1 MWINNFICCIFFY
14 IQGSVGGE
22 GEVGGSAV
30 TVVAGGDGSEKEVP
44 VDESLF
50 MEEEGEDPDNQGNDN
65 GEVEDEVPVDESL
78 FDIENLDIDDP
89 SVSQTQQEET

>member
-1 MWINNFICCIFFY
+1 MIRFFFF
-14 IQGSVGGE
+14 QGSVGGE
-22 GEVGGSAV
+22 VEVGAV
-30 TVVAGGDGSEKEVP
+30 PATVAGDNGEEEVP

-50 MEEEGEDPDNQGNDN
+50 MEEEGEDPDNQGNNN

-78 FDIENLDIDDP
+78 FDIENLDIGDDDP